1 VRLRVQRCA
10 GDEPIAW
17 TLRARDC
24 VASCLAG
31 CVAALALSGC
41 SVSMPM
47 SPFGK
52 TGDDVTGSIAKP
64 NPLSRALDSEDWRR
78 AKAALST
85 ALDPQGNGETVNWD
99 NPQTGA
105 KGSFVPVAAAYPSE
119 DGICRAFIS
128 NVSARDAAETLQ
140 GTACRDK
147 LGDWSLSNVRP
158 WKRVNGAS

>member
-1 VRLRVQRCA
+1 VRSRVQRCT
-10 GDEPIAW
+10 GRKLIAPA
-17 TLRARDC
+17 LRARDC
-24 VASCLAG
+24 LAG
-31 CVAALALSGC
+31 CLTALALSGC
-41 SVSMPM
+41 SVSVPL

-52 TGDDVTGSIAKP
+52 GGEDVTGTIAKP
-64 NPLSRALDSEDWRR
+64 NPLSRSLDSEDWRR

-105 KGSFVPVAAAYPSE
+105 KGSFVAVATAYPSE

-128 NVSARDAAETLQ
+128 NVSAKEAAESLQ

-147 LGDWSLSNVRP
+147 LGEWALSNVRP
-158 WKRVNGAS
+158 WKRANSAS

>member
-1 VRLRVQRCA
+1 MRSRVQRCA
-10 GDEPIAW
+10 GTEMIAR
-17 TLRARDC
+17 TLRARD
-24 VASCLAG
+24 AIAG
-31 CVAALALSGC
+31 CLTALALSGC
-41 SVSMPM
+41 SVSMPL

-52 TGDDVTGSIAKP
+52 SGDDVTGSIAKP

-105 KGSFVPVAAAYPSE
+105 KGSFVAVAHAYPSD

-128 NVSARDAAETLQ
+128 NISAKEASESLQ

-147 LGDWSLSNVRP
+147 LGEWSLSDVRP
-158 WKRVNGAS
+158 WKRPNNAS

>member
-1 VRLRVQRCA
+1 MRGPVQRCA
-10 GDEPIAW
+10 GTEVIARS
-17 TLRARDC
+17 LRVRD
-24 VASCLAG
+24 AIAG
-31 CVAALALSGC
+31 CLTALALSGC
-41 SVSMPM
+41 SVSMPL

-52 TGDDVTGSIAKP
+52 TGDDVTGGIAKS

-105 KGSFVPVAAAYPSE
+105 KGSFVAVAQAYPSD

-128 NVSARDAAETLQ
+128 NISTKDAPESLQ

-147 LGDWSLSNVRP
+147 LGDWNLSNLRP
-158 WKRVNGAS
+158 WKRASGAS

>member
-1 VRLRVQRCA
+1 M
-10 GDEPIAW
+10 
-17 TLRARDC
+17 RAIRRRH
-24 VASCLAG
+24 CLAAWLG
-31 CVAALALSGC
+31 ALTLGGC

-52 TGDDVTGSIAKP
+52 GMDDVTGSIGGMSKS

-85 ALDPQGNGETVNWD
+85 ALDPQGNGETVSWD

-105 KGSFVPVAAAYPSE
+105 KGSFVAVASAYPSD

-128 NVSARDAAETLQ
+128 NVSAKEASESLQ

-147 LGDWSLSNVRP
+147 LGEWSLSNVRP
-158 WKRVNGAS
+158 WKRGNGTS

>member
-1 VRLRVQRCA
+1 M
-10 GDEPIAW
+10 IAR
-17 TLRARDC
+17 TSRD
-24 VASCLAG
+24 AIAACL
-31 CVAALALSGC
+31 VALALSGC
-41 SVSMPM
+41 SVSMPL

-52 TGDDVTGSIAKP
+52 NGEDVSGSIAKS

-99 NPQTGA
+99 NPQSGA
-105 KGSFVPVAAAYPSE
+105 KGSFVAVAQAYPSE

-128 NVSARDAAETLQ
+128 NISAKEASESLQ

-147 LGDWSLSNVRP
+147 LGDWTLSDVRP
-158 WKRVNGAS
+158 WKRSNSAS

>member
-1 VRLRVQRCA
+1 VL
-10 GDEPIAW
+10 G
-17 TLRARDC
+17 
-24 VASCLAG
+24 
-31 CVAALALSGC
+31 GC

-52 TGDDVTGSIAKP
+52 GSDDITGSIGGMSKS
-64 NPLSRALDSEDWRR
+64 NPLSRALDNEDWRR

-105 KGSFVPVAAAYPSE
+105 KGSFVAVAQAYPSD
-119 DGICRAFIS
+119 DGVCRAFIA
-128 NVSARDAAETLQ
+128 NISAKEASESLR

-147 LGDWSLSNVRP
+147 LGEWSLRNVRP
-158 WKRVNGAS
+158 WKRGTTAS

>member
-1 VRLRVQRCA
+1 VRPRVQRCA
-10 GDEPIAW
+10 GRKVIAR
-17 TLRARDC
+17 TLRVRDC
-24 VASCLAG
+24 VAGCL
-31 CVAALALSGC
+31 AALALSGC
-41 SVSMPM
+41 SVSMPL

-52 TGDDVTGSIAKP
+52 NGDDVTGSIAKS

-105 KGSFVPVAAAYPSE
+105 KGSFVAVAQAYPAD

-128 NVSARDAAETLQ
+128 NISAKEAAESLQ

-147 LGDWSLSNVRP
+147 LGEWSLSDVRP
-158 WKRVNGAS
+158 WKRANSAS

>member
-1 VRLRVQRCA
+1 MIARPRGVR
-10 GDEPIAW
+10 D
-17 TLRARDC
+17 
-24 VASCLAG
+24 CLAG
-31 CVAALALSGC
+31 CLTALALGGC
-41 SVSMPM
+41 SVSMPI

-52 TGDDVTGSIAKP
+52 SSDDVTGSIAKS

-105 KGSFVPVAAAYPSE
+105 KGSFVAVAQAYPAD

-128 NVSARDAAETLQ
+128 NISAKEAAESLQ

-147 LGDWSLSNVRP
+147 LGEWTLSNVRP
-158 WKRVNGAS
+158 WKRTSGAS

>member
-1 VRLRVQRCA
+1 MRPQVQRCA
-10 GDEPIAW
+10 GRKGIARV
-17 TLRARDC
+17 LRARE
-24 VASCLAG
+24 CLAA
-31 CVAALALSGC
+31 CLTALTLGGC

-52 TGDDVTGSIAKP
+52 SGNVITGSIAKP
-64 NPLSRALDSEDWRR
+64 NPLSRILDNEDWRR

-105 KGSFVPVAAAYPSE
+105 KGSFVAVAQAYPSD
-119 DGICRAFIS
+119 DGVCRAFIS
-128 NVSARDAAETLQ
+128 NINVKEAAESLQ

-147 LGDWSLSNVRP
+147 LGEWSLSNVRP
-158 WKRVNGAS
+158 WKRGNAAS

>member
-1 VRLRVQRCA
+1 VRTQLQRCA
-10 GDEPIAW
+10 GREVIARG
-17 TLRARDC
+17 LRARDL
-24 VASCLAG
+24 LAG
-31 CVAALALSGC
+31 CLTALALGGC

-52 TGDDVTGSIAKP
+52 SGDDVTGGIAKA
-64 NPLSRALDSEDWRR
+64 NPLSRVLDSEDWRR

-105 KGSFVPVAAAYPSE
+105 KGSFVAVAQAYPSDE
-119 DGICRAFIS
+119 GICRAFIS
-128 NVSARDAAETLQ
+128 NISAKDSAESLQ

-147 LGDWSLSNVRP
+147 LGEWSLTNVRP
-158 WKRVNGAS
+158 WKRLSSAS

>member
-1 VRLRVQRCA
+1 VRSRVQRCA
-10 GDEPIAW
+10 GSEVIARV
-17 TLRARDC
+17 LRVRD
-24 VASCLAG
+24 AIAGCLAM
-31 CVAALALSGC
+31 LALGGC
-41 SVSMPM
+41 SVSMPL

-52 TGDDVTGSIAKP
+52 SGDDVTGSIAKS

-99 NPQTGA
+99 NPETGA
-105 KGSFVPVAAAYPSE
+105 KGSFVAVAHAYPAE

-128 NVSARDAAETLQ
+128 NISAKEASESLQ

-147 LGDWSLSNVRP
+147 LGEWSLSDVRP
-158 WKRVNGAS
+158 WKRG

>member
-1 VRLRVQRCA
+1 VRWPVQRCA
-10 GDEPIAW
+10 GSEVIARVSG
-17 TLRARDC
+17 LRDAI
-24 VASCLAG
+24 AGCLA
-31 CVAALALSGC
+31 VFALSAC
-41 SVSMPM
+41 SVSMPL

-52 TGDDVTGSIAKP
+52 SGDDVTGSIAKS

-105 KGSFVPVAAAYPSE
+105 KGSFVAVAHAYPSE

-128 NVSARDAAETLQ
+128 NISAMEASESLQ

-147 LGDWSLSNVRP
+147 LGEWSLSDVRP
-158 WKRVNGAS
+158 WRRG

>member
-1 VRLRVQRCA
+1 MARAFGVRDV
-10 GDEPIAW
+10 
-17 TLRARDC
+17 
-24 VASCLAG
+24 VAG
-31 CVAALALSGC
+31 CLTALALSGC
-41 SVSMPM
+41 SVSVPL

-52 TGDDVTGSIAKP
+52 NGDDITGSIGQS

-99 NPQTGA
+99 NPQSGA
-105 KGSFVPVAAAYPSE
+105 KGSFVAVAAAYPAD

-128 NVSARDAAETLQ
+128 NVSAKQAAESLQ

-147 LGDWSLSNVRP
+147 LGEWSLSNVRP
-158 WKRVNGAS
+158 WKRASGAS

>member
-1 VRLRVQRCA
+1 MISLRVRDA
-10 GDEPIAW
+10 IA
-17 TLRARDC
+17 C
-24 VASCLAG
+24 CLT
-31 CVAALALSGC
+31 ALALSGC
-41 SVSMPM
+41 SVSMPL

-52 TGDDVTGSIAKP
+52 NGEDVTGSIAKS

-99 NPQTGA
+99 NPQSGA
-105 KGSFVPVAAAYPSE
+105 KGSFVAVAQAYPSE

-128 NVSARDAAETLQ
+128 NISAKEASESLQ

-147 LGDWSLSNVRP
+147 LGDWTLSDVRP
-158 WKRVNGAS
+158 WKRSNSAS

>member
-1 VRLRVQRCA
+1 MRPRVHRCAGSEVIARRLRV
-10 GDEPIAW
+10 
-17 TLRARDC
+17 RD
-24 VASCLAG
+24 ALAG
-31 CVAALALSGC
+31 CLTVLALSGC
-41 SVSMPM
+41 SVSMPL

-52 TGDDVTGSIAKP
+52 SADDITGSIGKS

-99 NPQTGA
+99 NPQSGA
-105 KGSFVPVAAAYPSE
+105 KGSFVAVAQAYPAE

-128 NVSARDAAETLQ
+128 NLSAKEAAESLQ

-147 LGDWSLSNVRP
+147 LGEWSLSNVRP
-158 WKRVNGAS
+158 WKRANGAS